1 MEPLDKYMWIMIA
14 MGLSFL
20 LSLFVL
26 FKTRRKWLGCILQFT
41 SFVILLILSGI
52 LFAMYRGCVRDS
64 NASEAMVGIKLVE
77 EDRDC
82 RYEMTWWM
90 KPDNTYYYE
99 YEKESNQYKVEPC
112 GNDSYDGKGTFV
124 RLDSIFA
131 IKANINPSFVIY
143 FDLDS
148 QKITPVFNND
158 TIEVVSTNWE
168 RIKEYFKMNKL

>member
-1 MEPLDKYMWIMIA
+1 MEPLDEYLWIMIA

-20 LSLFVL
+20 LSFCV
-26 FKTRRKWLGCILQFT
+26 FFYTKRKWLGCILQFVT
-41 SFVILLILSGI
+41 FVVILIFTGMV
-52 LFAMYRGCVRDS
+52 FTMCRGCVRDS
-64 NASEAMVGIKLVE
+64 NTSEAMVGVKLVE

-82 RYEMTWWM
+82 RYKTTWWI

-99 YEKESNQYKVEPC
+99 YEKESNQHKVEPC
-112 GNDSYDGKGTFV
+112 GNDSYDGNGTFV

-148 QKITPVFNND
+148 QKVTPIFNND
-158 TIEVVSTNWE
+158 TIEVI
-168 RIKEYFKMNKL
+168 RIDWKLLRDYFKYQ